1 MNKRRNKKS
10 FSLGELVLLG
20 LAAVILA
27 AGGVMHAYAKNE
39 EVKMAR
45 KIDAA
50 KKEIEEYEEYVVM
63 VNVKINRRLDR
74 YQMKSDL
81 LAQNSLLRETDPS
94 QFVYVDLER
103 DGDVEAS
110 AQ

>member
-81 LAQNSLLRETDPS
+81 LAQNSRLRETDPS

>member
-10 FSLGELVLLG
+10 FSLSELVLLG

-81 LAQNSLLRETDPS
+81 VAQNSLLRETDPS
-94 QFVYVDLER
+94 QFEYVELER